1 MRKVNFG
8 SVSEVLVMV
17 IWLHCFW
24 AYGETETEERERER
38 ERERESE
45 RKGEGRK
52 KKGKE
57 RKLGGVRGGGGD
69 R

>member
-1 MRKVNFG
+1 MVRQYNNRLPYGG
-8 SVSEVLVMV
+8 SEAER
-17 IWLHCFW
+17 W
-24 AYGETETEERERER
+24 GGRDTETEERERER